1 MQRFAC
7 FGQAL
12 LGLVAYQGTHLAGAL
27 RALAAGGD
35 EGIHHG
41 DDVGE
46 HIAAD
51 IVDFARDPIAL
62 LFRRLLVDATGV
74 GLQALIKNRQFLMC
88 VKEGDLVR
96 RLYEAR
102 GSVRPRSVGS
112 PLYKSKQK

>member
-12 LGLVAYQGTHLAGAL
+12 LGLAAYQGTHLAGAL

-74 GLQALIKNRQFLMC
+74 GLQALIKNRQFC
-88 VKEGDLVR
+88 DGRVKEGDLVR
-96 RLYEAR
+96 RLVMELVVVCAR
-102 GSVRPRSVGS
+102 Y
-112 PLYKSKQK
+112 L